1 MARFDVP
8 RGAALAALV
17 LSLSPSLAC
26 STPPPPAA
34 TAPTSGGEEDEG
46 LPREWADA
54 DAEAAGAPRAQ
65 AEPTAS
71 PPIASGSPSAPEAT
85 PEDVRRVLQLVIEE
99 PEIQGSMYLGSP
111 GRLPFKIS
119 QRNLPTK
126 PDVMQGGKPAVFVE
140 GSGSKDDPVFV
151 VTQLQIDGAQAWV
164 KFRYDAEGITG
175 SASLEK
181 TTLGWQLVNS
191 SVVEH

>member
-17 LSLSPSLAC
+17 LSLSPSLGC
-26 STPPPPAA
+26 SATQPPPAA
-34 TAPTSGGEEDEG
+34 APPSASERDEG
-46 LPREWADA
+46 LPGESADA
-54 DAEAAGAPRAQ
+54 DAEATDAPQAQ
-65 AEPTAS
+65 AQPTAA
-71 PPIASGSPSAPEAT
+71 PPVVSGSPAAPEAT

-126 PDVMQGGKPAVFVE
+126 PDVIQGGKPAVFVE

-151 VTQLQIDGAQAWV
+151 VTELQIDGAQAWV

-181 TTLGWQLVNS
+181 TTLGWQIVNS
-191 SVVEH
+191 TVVEH